1 MWRHLVLSTLLL
13 TGCGFG
19 ARPVIVMPPPYQL
32 PSWQERQL
40 ALRQTWETLVAERS
54 VREQRAAR
62 DQAMDAEA
70 DAFRQLPAVSLAT
83 NGETTLAEAVTL
95 LLTDL
100 PYTVVY
106 GPYVEPT
113 RALTAYISH
122 QRLDRA
128 MATLVHPLGY
138 AVTVDPLHRDIHIDA
153 MTTRHW
159 AVSPRSATDTRFWTE
174 LTETLQELVHNER
187 GVPTAPG
194 FVVVN
199 REASEVTVSA
209 RVPRM
214 PAIEAHMRP
223 LAVVTT
229 EEETF
234 AW

>member
-1 MWRHLVLSTLLL
+1 MWRLLVLCTLLL
-13 TGCGFG
+13 TGCGWT
-19 ARPVIVMPPPYQL
+19 ARPVMVIAPPYQP
-32 PSWQERQL
+32 PSWQEQQL

-54 VREQRAAR
+54 ARERQAALN
-62 DQAMDAEA
+62 QEVEAEA

-113 RALTAYISH
+113 RVLTAYISH

-138 AVTVDPLHRDIHIDA
+138 AVMIDPRQREIHVDA
-153 MTTRHW
+153 MATRHW
-159 AVSPRSATDTRFWTE
+159 AVSPRPATDTRFWMQ
-174 LTETLQELVHNER
+174 LTETLHELVHNER
-187 GVPTAPG
+187 GVPSAPG
-194 FVVVN
+194 YVVVN
-199 REASEVTVSA
+199 QDAGEVTVSA

-214 PAIEAHMRP
+214 PAIAAHMRP
-223 LAVVTT
+223 LAVATAA
-229 EEETF
+229 EESL

>member
-1 MWRHLVLSTLLL
+1 MQRLWVLALLL
-13 TGCGFG
+13 VTGCGYA
-19 ARPVIVMPPPYQL
+19 ARPVMVMEPFYQP

-54 VREQRAAR
+54 AREQRAAR
-62 DQAMDAEA
+62 DQAVEAEEDAV
-70 DAFRQLPAVSLAT
+70 RQFPVVSLAT
-83 NGETTLAEAVTL
+83 NGETTLAEAIAV

-113 RALTAYISH
+113 LALTAYISH

-138 AVTVDPLHRDIHIDA
+138 RATVEPTQREIHIEA
-153 MTTRHW
+153 MATRHW
-159 AVSPRSATDTRFWTE
+159 AVAPQPATDTQFWTE
-174 LTETLQELVHNER
+174 LTETLRELVHNER

-194 FVVVN
+194 YVVVN
-199 REASEVTVSA
+199 PEAGEVTISA

-214 PAIEAHMRP
+214 PLIEAHMRP
-223 LAVVTT
+223 LAVASTG
-229 EEETF
+229 EESS